1 MRYNFDIITTKRE
14 NTMIIIPARL
24 ASTRFPQKVLA
35 DIGGL
40 PMVVRTAKR
49 VAHLD
54 DVVVAADDEKI
65 IEVCRAHGVKAML
78 TSTTHK
84 SGTDRIHEC
93 ATILELDDNEL
104 IINVQAD
111 EPFIEPD
118 VVEALM
124 TKLKKLKESGEE
136 FIMGSCYNSVNADA
150 AKDPNL
156 VKVVL
161 DADLNAIY
169 FSRAKIPHNQSG
181 EAVYFGHIGIYGF
194 SKRSL
199 KEFCSL
205 PDAPIEDIEKLEQLR
220 AIYHGKKITMVK
232 VASTG
237 FGIDTK
243 EDLKRAVEIFL

>member
-1 MRYNFDIITTKRE
+1 
-14 NTMIIIPARL
+14 
-24 ASTRFPQKVLA
+24 
-35 DIGGL
+35 
-40 PMVVRTAKR
+40 MVVRTAKR

-65 IEVCRAHGVKAML
+65 IEVCQKHGIKAML

-93 ATILELDDNEL
+93 ATILGLDDNEL

-124 TKLKKLKESGEE
+124 NKLRSLQEQNAD
-136 FIMGSCYNSVNADA
+136 FIMGSCYNSINAEA
-150 AKDPNL
+150 AQDPNL

-161 DADLNAIY
+161 DAKSNAIY

-194 SKRSL
+194 SKKSL

-205 PDAPIEDIEKLEQLR
+205 NDAPIEDIEKLEQLR
-220 AIYHGKKITMVK
+220 AIYHQKKIAMVK

-243 EDLKRAVEIFL
+243 EDLERAVEIFL